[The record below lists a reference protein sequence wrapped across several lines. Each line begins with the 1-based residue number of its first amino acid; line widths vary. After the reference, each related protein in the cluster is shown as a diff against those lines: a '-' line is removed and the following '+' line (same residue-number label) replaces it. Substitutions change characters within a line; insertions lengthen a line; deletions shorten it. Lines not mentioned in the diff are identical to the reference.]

1 MFRHQRSI
9 QPLLVSV
16 LTVAVFVVGTTT
28 TLAVKPNP
36 TPPGNH
42 LNITEVEVKFDTSMI
57 VITGEHFSFGNTL
70 DVTLGGFGTL
80 NIVGVP
86 TDTDIV
92 VDFPAGGLPA
102 GDYLLT
108 VSTGTGQSK
117 NDEYDLTVV
126 QEVVTPTCPCEGLS
140 AGGLTWDNT
149 FPVDSCH
156 FETVAVVLI
165 GTGDGI
171 SLGTSDV
178 RHDGDPTCD
187 IRNGSDVT
195 TVPLVNYDEAFA
207 CRQSLLAI
215 GFEAGGC

>member
-1 MFRHQRSI
+1 MFRHRSI
-9 QPLLVSV
+9 QPILVSMF
-16 LTVAVFVVGTTT
+16 TMAVFFVSTTA
-28 TLAVKPNP
+28 LAVTPNP

-42 LNITEVEVKFDTSMI
+42 LNITEVAVDFDTSMI

-108 VSTGTGQSK
+108 VSTGTGQSE

-126 QEVVTPTCPCEGLS
+126 QKVVTATCPCEGLS

-149 FPVDSCH
+149 FPVDICH
-156 FETVAVVLI
+156 FETVGVTLI
-165 GTGDGI
+165 GPEDGQ
-171 SLGTSDV
+171 SLETSDV
-178 RHDGDPTCD
+178 AHDGDPKCR
-187 IRNGSDVT
+187 ILN
-195 TVPLVNYDEAFA
+195 VPDFATEPLESYEEAFA

-215 GFEAGGC
+215 AFEAGGC